1 MPQRDKLGTK
11 NRIQKERKTTKPFQ
25 KNSTEMSGTQ
35 LAPHRFVF
43 VCPSDSKLDFVLI
56 LKLSK
61 LE

>member
-1 MPQRDKLGTK
+1 
-11 NRIQKERKTTKPFQ
+11 
-25 KNSTEMSGTQ
+25 MSGTQ